1 MRIVII
7 CLALFIA
14 SLSVGM
20 AKGGSISKADD
31 LSKKEF
37 EEVIEYCQNQ
47 LPKLWAI
54 MESIKDNGVHI
65 KISSKMKGPGKAI
78 GKDRMVISSRVL
90 TEELSQFPGDRI
102 IIVLYHEFGHI
113 KFNRETD
120 KSQRIPAEHHEF
132 AAFSYSLEAA
142 KRMAKDGD
150 YGPLEMV
157 LHY

>member
-37 EEVIEYCQNQ
+37 EEVIEYCQNH

-54 MESIKDNGVHI
+54 MESIKDDGVHI
-65 KISSKMKGPGKAI
+65 
-78 GKDRMVISSRVL
+78 
-90 TEELSQFPGDRI
+90 
-102 IIVLYHEFGHI
+102 
-113 KFNRETD
+113 
-120 KSQRIPAEHHEF
+120 
-132 AAFSYSLEAA
+132 
-142 KRMAKDGD
+142 
-150 YGPLEMV
+150 
-157 LHY
+157 